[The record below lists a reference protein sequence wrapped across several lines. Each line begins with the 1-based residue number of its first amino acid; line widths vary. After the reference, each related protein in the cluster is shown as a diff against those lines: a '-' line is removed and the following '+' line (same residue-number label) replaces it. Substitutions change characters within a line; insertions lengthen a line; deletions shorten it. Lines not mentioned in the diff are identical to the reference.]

1 MKFYL
6 IALVVVLIDIVTKQ
20 LFGKIKNY
28 GAAFGILKG
37 YNGLFIIVS
46 FIVIFCLIYYYLKK
60 DSNVIGFGFLLGGVT
75 GNLIDR
81 LVFGYVRDFIRIGI
95 YPAFNI
101 ADIANVIGVLI
112 IILYWNKAK

>member
-6 IALVVVLIDIVTKQ
+6 IALIVVLIDLATKQ
-20 LFGKIKNY
+20 IFGKLKNY

-37 YNGLFIIVS
+37 SGNLLILVS
-46 FIVIFCLIYYYLKK
+46 FAIIACLIYYYFKNK
-60 DSNVIGFGFLLGGVT
+60 ENPIGFGLLLGGIT

-81 LVFGYVRDFIRIGI
+81 LVFGYIRDFIQISI

-112 IILYWNKAK
+112 IILHKKK